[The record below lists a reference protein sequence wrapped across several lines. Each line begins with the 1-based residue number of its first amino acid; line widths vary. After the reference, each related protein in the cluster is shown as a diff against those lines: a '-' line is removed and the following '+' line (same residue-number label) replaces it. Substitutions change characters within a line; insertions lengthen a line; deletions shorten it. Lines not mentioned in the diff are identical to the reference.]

1 MYIKFQMLINNNAQ
15 ISDRVNCMK
24 NNIIY
29 GIGMPLWLSWAL
41 DLLLHTLPVKHFC
54 IAILNSIQSYKNTNS
69 NSEIVSHKNMI
80 RYDRREF
87 NVDSNAEYLTLSS
100 TRTRKKN

>member
-29 GIGMPLWLSWAL
+29 GIGMPLWLS
-41 DLLLHTLPVKHFC
+41 
-54 IAILNSIQSYKNTNS
+54 
-69 NSEIVSHKNMI
+69 
-80 RYDRREF
+80 
-87 NVDSNAEYLTLSS
+87 
-100 TRTRKKN
+100 